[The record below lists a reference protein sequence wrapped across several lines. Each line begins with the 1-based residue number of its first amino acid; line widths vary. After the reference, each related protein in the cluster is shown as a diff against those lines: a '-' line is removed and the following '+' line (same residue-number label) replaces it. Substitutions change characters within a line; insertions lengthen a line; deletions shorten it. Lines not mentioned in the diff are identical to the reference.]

1 MFIFAEQCCRK
12 MNVEVVKGILKDKC
26 VGIAGCGGLGSNAA
40 VALVRSGIGRLILA
54 DFDRVEVS
62 NLNRQFYFR
71 DQIGMLKVEAL
82 RDNLLAIN
90 PECEIEIHQLHIE
103 TSDVRPLFNHCQVL
117 IEAFDQ
123 AASKA
128 MLVEAMISNL
138 PDVPMILGNG
148 MAGIGGFSTIGCSR
162 WSDNIYVCGDLQ
174 TEISPTMSPMAA
186 RVGIVANLQA
196 DTAIQLLL
204 GVQPDCGSGIVY

>member
-1 MFIFAEQCCRK
+1 

-54 DFDRVEVS
+54 DFDRVEVA

-71 DQIGMLKVEAL
+71 FQNGMLKVEAL

-90 PECEIEIHQLHIE
+90 PECEIEIHQLRIE
-103 TSDVRPLFNHCQVL
+103 AGDVRPLFDDCQVL

-128 MLVEAMISNL
+128 MLVEAMISDL
-138 PDVPMILGNG
+138 PDVPLILGNG
-148 MAGIGGFSTIGCSR
+148 MAGIGGFSIIGCSR
-162 WSDNIYVCGDLQ
+162 WSDNIYVCGDQQ